1 MDFFRFQQIRHRK
14 NLSFEKNSSP
24 KKHNQK
30 IKKRHTETPDQWG
43 YFQTYALI
51 TASAEAELDGK
62 VSSSTYRPGHLWAS
76 VRAPKNEGSQEFIL
90 EPKLPAK

>member
-1 MDFFRFQQIRHRK
+1 
-14 NLSFEKNSSP
+14 L
-24 KKHNQK
+24 KKISAQKKDNQK
-30 IKKRHTETPDQWG
+30 MKKQHTETPDQWG

-76 VRAPKNEGSQEFIL
+76 VRAPKNEGSQKFIL